1 MHILHDNCYREH
13 KCLRLQEKTS
23 LLLDLPVGSSHDEH
37 ESDERQ
43 LKKTCE
49 EGKVAVRNV
58 RRQIMQQ
65 IGRLARDGDISHDD
79 QDQMADTIQDL
90 TDDYVDQIENMIKN
104 KRTRI

>member
-1 MHILHDNCYREH
+1 MHANCYREH

-23 LLLDLPVGSSHDEH
+23 LLLGLPVGPSHAEH
-37 ESDERQ
+37 DSDERQ

-79 QDQMADTIQDL
+79 QDRMADTIQDL
-90 TDDYVDQIENMIKN
+90 TDNYVDQIEDMIKT

>member
-1 MHILHDNCYREH
+1 ML
-13 KCLRLQEKTS
+13 
-23 LLLDLPVGSSHDEH
+23 VGPSHDEH

-58 RRQIMQQ
+58 RRQVMQK

-79 QDQMADTIQDL
+79 QDRMADTIQDL
-90 TDDYVDQIENMIKN
+90 TDNYVDQIDDMIKD
-104 KRTRI
+104 KRSRI